1 MARVRNHRGRFA
13 ASPPIDVR
21 KESQVPKIDAMIQTG
36 PVTFVLVYADWCGH
50 CQHFKPTWKEYENT
64 PGRSANIASVHHDM
78 MEKIPA
84 IANAKIEGY
93 PSVIKVTPD
102 GKITDYKVP
111 GTESTTNALPF
122 MRDEAKMKEELTAA
136 SNPATVSSTAPADS
150 GKPGPQAGIRN
161 VYDTIERNA
170 SIAQKGG
177 ALSSVVGSIVGA
189 LQAAGPAAVLL
200 FANAMLPRRTKTYKS
215 PKRSSRRAS
224 TRKNRHNRK

>member
-1 MARVRNHRGRFA
+1 MPPVRNHRGRFA
-13 ASPPIDVR
+13 PTPSIDVR
-21 KESQVPKIDAMIQTG
+21 KESQVPKIEAMLQTG

-50 CQHFKPTWKEYENT
+50 CQQFKPKWHEYENT
-64 PGRSANIASVHHDM
+64 PGRNVNIASVHHDM

-111 GTESTTNALPF
+111 GTGVTTNALPF

-136 SNPATVSSTAPADS
+136 SNAATVASVDS
-150 GKPGPQAGIRN
+150 GKPGPQAGIR
-161 VYDTIERNA
+161 YDTN
-170 SIAQKGG
+170 QKGG
-177 ALSSVVGSIVGA
+177 AFGSVVNSIVGA

-224 TRKNRHNRK
+224 TRRNNRK